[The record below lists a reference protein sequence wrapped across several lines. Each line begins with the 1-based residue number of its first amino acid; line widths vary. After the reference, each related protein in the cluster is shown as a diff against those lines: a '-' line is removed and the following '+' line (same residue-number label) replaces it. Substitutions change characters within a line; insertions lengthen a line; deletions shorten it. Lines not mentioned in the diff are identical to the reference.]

1 MPDSDQVRSAVD
13 AAEQA
18 ATAGDFNA
26 AARHLHD
33 ALAVQERELGPAH
46 PDVAS
51 TLNNLG
57 VVCERIGDY
66 AEAER
71 CYRRACEIVTATFPP
86 EHPFVE
92 TSRQNLEEFCKA
104 RALPVDIPQRFAPE
118 PRPMPAPVVPPP
130 TLAQAPVDAPSRP
143 HATPPPLPRPVP
155 RALEPKPGRLPLVPV
170 IAAAVIVIA
179 SVLWFNRGR
188 GDDISTSPSAV
199 TAAKTPAQM
208 VPPSPT
214 PAPPASAAAAT
225 PRPDPT
231 AVAPPPARTPA
242 RDGSPAVVEARLCR
256 ALTRGAEWTC
266 ARASD
271 PASSGPIYFYTRLTT
286 AHDTT
291 VVHRWYRDDRVQ
303 LTRELPIGANVGAG
317 YRTYSH
323 LMLDAGSAGQWRV
336 ELRTTDGRVLRE
348 ERFVVR

>member
-1 MPDSDQVRSAVD
+1 MPDSAQVRSAVD

-33 ALAVQERELGPAH
+33 ALVLQERELGPAH

-71 CYRRACEIVTATFPP
+71 CYRRACEIVTAAFPAD
-86 EHPFVE
+86 HPFVE
-92 TSRQNLEEFCKA
+92 TSRHNLEAFCEA
-104 RALPVDIPQRFAPE
+104 RALSVNVPPKVRPE
-118 PRPMPAPVVPPP
+118 PPPP
-130 TLAQAPVDAPSRP
+130 PVPMMPPPALAPRP
-143 HATPPPLPRPVP
+143 TPP
-155 RALEPKPGRLPLVPV
+155 ALEQKPVRLTLVPV
-170 IAAAVIVIA
+170 IAAAVVVIA

-199 TAAKTPAQM
+199 LATKTSAPTA
-208 VPPSPT
+208 T
-214 PAPPASAAAAT
+214 PAPTPTPTPPEPAAT
-225 PRPDPT
+225 RKPAPP
-231 AVAPPPARTPA
+231 AVAPPPARTAA
-242 RDGSPAVVEARLCR
+242 RDGSPAVVVEAQLCR

-266 ARASD
+266 ARASE
-271 PASSGPIYFYTRLTT
+271 PASPGHMYFYTRVAT
-286 AHDTT
+286 ARDTT
-291 VVHRWYRDDRVQ
+291 VVHRWYRNDRVQ
-303 LTRELPIGANVGAG
+303 LTRELPIAANPGAG

-323 LMLDAGSAGQWRV
+323 LVLDAGSAGQWRV
-336 ELRTTDGRVLRE
+336 ELLTADGRVLRE
-348 ERFVVR
+348 EKFVVR